1 MDNKKHEIELLLHM
15 VFGTLIFGA
24 LAAAAMALDLA
35 AQWATTTGISS
46 FTSSALSGAAH
57 ILLVVDLVL
66 FAAYIAKTSWLLM
79 KEMYK

>member
-15 VFGTLIFGA
+15 VFGTLIFAA

-57 ILLVVDLVL
+57 ILFVVDLVL
-66 FAAYIAKTSWLLM
+66 FAAYIARQSWLLM